1 MNHID
6 SLQKGIDYI
15 ESKLTDVIYNEELSA
30 VTCMSAVHFQKTFF
44 GLTGMTVGE
53 YVRNRR
59 LTLAAAELTGGKSS
73 VLEVALKY
81 GYESS
86 EGFSRA
92 FREFHGV
99 NPNEIKTG
107 KTNYY
112 LFNKITLEIKVN
124 GGNKM
129 NFEIIELAKRSFA
142 GIRTI
147 AHGNMNKDID
157 KRWDNDDEAWEA
169 TRKEQND
176 LVTEDHIWYEIY
188 RKKDDDTYFHY
199 ICTDRKEIPEGCE
212 SVLFE
217 GGLYAKITTEKC
229 KYSTDQLKDTYY
241 SSLID
246 NQWLA
251 DSGYILDCSRDQLH
265 VTHWT
270 MIEKEERYIEIY
282 LPVFKS

>member
-188 RKKDDDTYFHY
+188 RKK
-199 ICTDRKEIPEGCE
+199 R
-212 SVLFE
+212 
-217 GGLYAKITTEKC
+217 
-229 KYSTDQLKDTYY
+229 
-241 SSLID
+241 
-246 NQWLA
+246 
-251 DSGYILDCSRDQLH
+251 
-265 VTHWT
+265 
-270 MIEKEERYIEIY
+270 
-282 LPVFKS
+282 